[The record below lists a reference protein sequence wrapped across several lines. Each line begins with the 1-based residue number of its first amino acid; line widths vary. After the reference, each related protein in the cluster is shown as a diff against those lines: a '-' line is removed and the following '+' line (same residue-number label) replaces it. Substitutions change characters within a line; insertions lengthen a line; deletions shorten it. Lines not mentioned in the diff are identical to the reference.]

1 MPCVIWQT
9 LGEPFHGVP
18 IRDRIPGYMWSEM
31 VRETDVTDVLQY
43 YTLPD
48 LGVYVRERMVCQSVM
63 VPTGTL
69 HASASTSATI
79 SPSGGTADGTNAGS
93 KKKQNRQKHASGGS
107 RRSSAGRNSAG
118 RSSAGRSN
126 NQGASGESSVCI
138 MPAVS
143 HSCCPLSGSQA
154 RNDHHSRLS
163 SQKLSSQKLAHMELV
178 GDTVLAAQDDA
189 VCLPR
194 SCTSMGCIHG
204 SLVAVLLGS
213 VMPLCKRA
221 SQCRRLQPA
230 SPIVRSAV
238 SCCSLMEFTMACS
251 LVTAMMLGLYPRG
264 RKTAIFDV
272 RVRIIRRM
280 HELVTGCYSMDT
292 RRTFILDNLPVLQL
306 AFAEYAYNFIVDFM
320 PVEADILGITPSI
333 AVSYATTC
341 DQFRE
346 KFILTGMETWEA
358 LSVSANTQIDKLIR
372 NMRMGPVQGARAEHP
387 LGGEGSSCSIM
398 PICTSSAPKKRRTAS
413 SSAASATTMHHF
425 YQTGG
430 GDSSMQPHL
439 MVGEGDIVLLHDYLG
454 GHRQDGFASGSHPAY
469 ASSLPTIG
477 RSSPYP
483 IRIAALAGDHHH
495 TRLAETSTGVHCHPS
510 GSGASM
516 LHKPIVSIPK
526 APVSSA
532 LLDLHVCRTDG
543 LSKLY
548 PSLPPADLATLQ
560 VLHTRVSISL
570 LPQSIAMEQQNSLE
584 RFFLGN
590 CVRMAAARSIY
601 ICTSCA
607 LGGESDVAF
616 VGSFLAHTDMDL
628 VIQHPRTGRPVPLL
642 SECV

>member
-1 MPCVIWQT
+1 
-9 LGEPFHGVP
+9 
-18 IRDRIPGYMWSEM
+18 M
-31 VRETDVTDVLQY
+31 V
-43 YTLPD
+43 
-48 LGVYVRERMVCQSVM
+48 
-63 VPTGTL
+63 
-69 HASASTSATI
+69 
-79 SPSGGTADGTNAGS
+79 
-93 KKKQNRQKHASGGS
+93 
-107 RRSSAGRNSAG
+107 
-118 RSSAGRSN
+118 
-126 NQGASGESSVCI
+126 
-138 MPAVS
+138 
-143 HSCCPLSGSQA
+143 
-154 RNDHHSRLS
+154 
-163 SQKLSSQKLAHMELV
+163 
-178 GDTVLAAQDDA
+178 
-189 VCLPR
+189 
-194 SCTSMGCIHG
+194 
-204 SLVAVLLGS
+204 
-213 VMPLCKRA
+213 
-221 SQCRRLQPA
+221 
-230 SPIVRSAV
+230 
-238 SCCSLMEFTMACS
+238 CS

-358 LSVSANTQIDKLIR
+358 LSISANTQIDKLIR
-372 NMRMGPVQGARAEHP
+372 NMRMGPVQGVRAEH
-387 LGGEGSSCSIM
+387 LGSEVSSGSIM

-413 SSAASATTMHHF
+413 SSVASATTMHHF

-430 GDSSMQPHL
+430 GDSSIQPRL

-454 GHRQDGFASGSHPAY
+454 GHRQEGLLPPPLLPWVGTGRTGSN
-469 ASSLPTIG
+469 
-477 RSSPYP
+477 RYP
-483 IRIAALAGDHHH
+483 IIAGDHHH
-495 TRLAETSTGVHCHPS
+495 TRLAETSTGVHCHLG
-510 GSGASM
+510 GSGVSM
-516 LHKPIVSIPK
+516 LHKPMVSIPK

-548 PSLPPADLATLQ
+548 PSLPPADLAALQ

-607 LGGESDVAF
+607 LGGEFDVAF
-616 VGSFLAHTDMDL
+616 VGSFCAHTNMD
-628 VIQHPRTGRPVPLL
+628 PKTGKPTPLRPCMRYSLL
-642 SECV
+642 SERFTCMTCHRHQRAKGQQQRRDKGAKLATSGTSIICIDMIGKVVRTGGDLAPALWRSVSCIYTCCIRAHMGGMLTMMKTQNVRVLHQVRQGA